1 VSTLNNGVER
11 ALGCLREAHY
21 VLANLLEKDEI
32 KLAEAKHN
40 KQVVEAALRVAN
52 DANPHE
58 DWFDRPPPTRSI
70 KKPNTTHPIL
80 EWLNILVAQKVAIED
95 YGESIQ
101 NLQIENKLASQD
113 TTGKGSAISFLPPR
127 ILEVK
132 LNTRSHCTWCLSNIN
147 LLAPILVSVWKF

>member
-1 VSTLNNGVER
+1 MMPILMRIGLT
-11 ALGCLREAHY
+11 A
-21 VLANLLEKDEI
+21 
-32 KLAEAKHN
+32 
-40 KQVVEAALRVAN
+40 
-52 DANPHE
+52 
-58 DWFDRPPPTRSI
+58 PPPTRSI

-101 NLQIENKLASQD
+101 NLQIETKLASQD